1 MSYSELAEDFA
12 KLSTKYLAQSAEL
25 EALRTK
31 YEALLAKHE
40 GRHNDICVTI
50 EKYDELSTKYEALRT
65 AAQDYV
71 LDNHH
76 EFHNKLVNLLEDQA

>member
-1 MSYSELAEDFA
+1 
-12 KLSTKYLAQSAEL
+12 
-25 EALRTK
+25 
-31 YEALLAKHE
+31 
-40 GRHNDICVTI
+40 VTI